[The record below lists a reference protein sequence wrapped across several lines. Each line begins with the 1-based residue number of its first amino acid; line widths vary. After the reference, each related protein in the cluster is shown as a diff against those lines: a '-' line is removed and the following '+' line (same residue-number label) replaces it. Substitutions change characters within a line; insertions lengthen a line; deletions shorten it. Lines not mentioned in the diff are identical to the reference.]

1 MIKSLDHL
9 IIAVNNLEEAEQNY
23 QKILGINPSWRG
35 HHKEWGTSNSL
46 FNLQN
51 TYLELLAATGDGVGA
66 QLVKNKIKNDG
77 EGLMG
82 IVLGTDDLEAV
93 RNKLIALG
101 YSLPSQSNG
110 EGINTNN
117 NSKRSWVNQFLP
129 VELTRGLFSFIIQH
143 KEGHLPE
150 ATKFSDNAVKKLDHV
165 VIKTND
171 ADSFIE
177 IYNKIFKIRLA
188 LDKFIETWKR
198 RILFFKL
205 NKTIIEV
212 IEEKDKNETPEDKL
226 GGLAWEVED
235 IVKKRDELVAS
246 GIDISEIKKGVKEN
260 TLVMTVKCHTHSVP
274 TLFIQHV

>member
-1 MIKSLDHL
+1 MYKRQLPDQSHGEGFNT
-9 IIAVNNLEEAEQNY
+9 VNN
-23 QKILGINPSWRG
+23 
-35 HHKEWGTSNSL
+35 
-46 FNLQN
+46 F
-51 TYLELLAATGDGVGA
+51 
-66 QLVKNKIKNDG
+66 
-77 EGLMG
+77 
-82 IVLGTDDLEAV
+82 
-93 RNKLIALG
+93 
-101 YSLPSQSNG
+101 
-110 EGINTNN
+110 
-117 NSKRSWVNQFLP
+117 KRIWINQFLP
-129 VELTRGLFSFIIQH
+129 NELTRGLFSFIIQH

-150 ATKFSDNAVKKLDHV
+150 AMKFSENAVKKLDHV

-246 GIDISEIKKGVKEN
+246 GIDTSEIKKGVKEN

>member
-1 MIKSLDHL
+1 MIESLDYV
-9 IIAVNNLEEAEQNY
+9 IIAVNDLEEAERNY
-23 QKILGINPSWRG
+23 QNILGIKPSWRG
-35 HHKEWGTSNSL
+35 HHKECGTSNSL

-51 TYLELLAATGDGVGA
+51 MYLELLAATEDGVGA

-82 IVLGTDDLEAV
+82 IVFGTNDLDSLRV
-93 RNKLIALG
+93 KLINHG
-101 YSLPSQSNG
+101 YSLSDQSHG
-110 EGINTNN
+110 EGINTADNL
-117 NSKRSWVNQFLP
+117 KRAWINQFLP
-129 VELTRGLFSFIIQH
+129 NELTRGLFSFVIQH

-150 ATKFSDNAVKKLDHV
+150 AMKFSDNAVKKLDHV

-235 IVKKRDELVAS
+235 IVKKREELVAS

>member
-1 MIKSLDHL
+1 MIKTLDHL
-9 IIAVNNLEEAEQNY
+9 IVAVNNLEEAEQNY

-46 FNLQN
+46 FSFQN
-51 TYLELLAATGDGVGA
+51 TYLELLAATGEGMGA

-117 NSKRSWVNQFLP
+117 NSKRTWVNQFLP

-143 KEGHLPE
+143 KEGYLPE
-150 ATKFSDNAVKKLDHV
+150 AKTLDNNFVKKLDHV
-165 VIKTND
+165 VIKTNN
-171 ADSFIE
+171 ADSFIDV
-177 IYNKIFKIRLA
+177 YNKIFDIRLA

-198 RILFFKL
+198 RILFFRL
-205 NKTIIEV
+205 NKTTIEV
-212 IEEKDKNETPEDKL
+212 IEEKDESKISKDIL
-226 GGLAWEVED
+226 WGLAWEVDD
-235 IVKKRDELVAS
+235 INKKIDELVAD
-246 GIDISEIKKGVKEN
+246 GKDVSEIKKGVKEN
-260 TLVMTVKCHTHSVP
+260 TLVATIKSQTHNVP
-274 TLFIQHV
+274 TLLIQYV